1 VDTYLAVASKRDWRS
16 YAERPV
22 PLDVQL
28 RILDAGRVSGSAVNR
43 QPWRFVVVVGE
54 AWKRALAA
62 TVYSP
67 RNIETAALVVVV
79 VTEEG
84 GRAFDVGR
92 AVQNMML
99 TAWNDGVVSCPNGMP
114 DAAAAADALGLE
126 GDLLPVI
133 ILSIGYPRRDLAP
146 TSKSAEEWSGEANR
160 LVLDEVVVQ
169 RL

>member
-16 YAERPV
+16 YADRPV

-43 QPWRFVVVVGE
+43 QPWRFVVVEGDE
-54 AWKRALAA
+54 WKRALAV

-114 DAAAAADALGLE
+114 DPAATADALGLE

-133 ILSIGYPRRDLAP
+133 ILSLGYPRRDLAP
-146 TSKSAEEWSGEANR
+146 ASKSAEEWSGEANR
-160 LVLDEVVVQ
+160 RVLDEVVVQ